1 MSRLYKHRFKHRF
14 FLTTDHFIH
23 TLRSTVVGSP
33 AKPLSDCRKHRKVFL
48 MTENILITGGAGYVG
63 SHTCQALAA
72 KGFLPVCL
80 DNLINGHQSAVQWGP
95 FVRGDIADTSILDR
109 IFSDYQPKA
118 VIHFAAYAYVG
129 ESVEDPAK
137 YYRNNV
143 AGSISLLEAMR
154 RNGCKNIVFSSS
166 CATYGIPERVPIPED
181 HRQLPI
187 NPYGRSKLMIEQIIR
202 DYGSAYGI
210 RYAILR
216 YFNAAGADPQGRIGE
231 DHDPETHLLPI
242 LLQTVL
248 GRRHYTEVYGTD
260 YDTPDGTAIR
270 DYIHVSD
277 LASAHILSLKYLAQT
292 AQGLCVN
299 LGTGQGR
306 SVTEVI
312 QAVRQ
317 VTGKPVAYRN
327 VGRRPGDPP
336 SLVAKADRACSLL
349 GWKPDIVDIR
359 EIVATAWNWHRSKE
373 ERT

>member
-1 MSRLYKHRFKHRF
+1 M
-14 FLTTDHFIH
+14 
-23 TLRSTVVGSP
+23 
-33 AKPLSDCRKHRKVFL
+33 
-48 MTENILITGGAGYVG
+48 
-63 SHTCQALAA
+63 
-72 KGFLPVCL
+72 
-80 DNLINGHQSAVQWGP
+80 
-95 FVRGDIADTSILDR
+95 
-109 IFSDYQPKA
+109 
-118 VIHFAAYAYVG
+118 G

-202 DYGSAYGI
+202 DYGSAYCI

-277 LASAHILSLKYLAQT
+277 LARAHILSLKYLAQT

-359 EIVATAWNWHRSKE
+359 EIVATAWNWHR
-373 ERT
+373 